1 MPGNRFLGRTE
12 KPSGVA
18 GGSQRARLMG
28 RIGVDANGNRNIGSG
43 FCWLD
48 RIKQMVASPYGSIHL
63 NVTGMLPRESAQGR
77 HNGISST
84 KDLGSRV
91 RTKQME
97 PSMSSVEMEGENID
111 EIFLRIKAKDFSR
124 EAEIFKALGHPIR
137 LKIVYG
143 LLQVGGCNVK
153 NMQECLGL
161 HQATVSQH
169 LIHLK
174 SRGIISSTRKGLE
187 MIYSVTEPMAKCIVE
202 MLDEMVNDPRCS
214 E

>member
-1 MPGNRFLGRTE
+1 MKSSSNPAETGN
-12 KPSGVA
+12 
-18 GGSQRARLMG
+18 
-28 RIGVDANGNRNIGSG
+28 
-43 FCWLD
+43 
-48 RIKQMVASPYGSIHL
+48 
-63 NVTGMLPRESAQGR
+63 
-77 HNGISST
+77 
-84 KDLGSRV
+84 
-91 RTKQME
+91 
-97 PSMSSVEMEGENID
+97 ENID
-111 EIFLRIKAKDFSR
+111 EIFLEIKKKDFTR

-143 LLQVGGCNVK
+143 LLRVGGCNVK

-187 MIYSVTEPMAKCIVE
+187 MIYGVTEPWAKCIVD
-202 MLDEMVNDPRCS
+202 MIDKMDEEPERF